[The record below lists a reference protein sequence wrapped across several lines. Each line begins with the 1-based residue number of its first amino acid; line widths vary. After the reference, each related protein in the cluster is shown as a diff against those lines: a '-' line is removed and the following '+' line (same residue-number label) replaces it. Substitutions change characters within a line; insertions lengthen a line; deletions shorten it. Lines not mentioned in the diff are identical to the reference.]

1 MKIVVL
7 EFTADDLVALGP
19 SAIQTIAA
27 ISASGGGSL
36 PAVQRSATT
45 EPIFTA
51 QPTSAPLLLADEMP
65 AVEMLQPPLQYP
77 PLLPPSPVASVS
89 DSSDDSGLAPFSSAL
104 ALSPSHIQESA
115 SNSQTDFELAVARLG
130 SFSWP
135 SLGCLAKRVCTL
147 SGIALGVAA
156 LGLLV
161 VYSFSSETPPEPAVL
176 PEEAPS
182 EPESVDP
189 DSNPSPDTSETP
201 SVPTF
206 PAIGGGDG

>member
-36 PAVQRSATT
+36 PAVQRSVTT

-89 DSSDDSGLAPFSSAL
+89 DDVGYSSDDSELAPFSSAL

-115 SNSQTDFELAVARLG
+115 SNSQTDFELAVVRLG

-147 SGIALGVAA
+147 SGIALGVTA

-161 VYSFSSETPPEPAVL
+161 VYSFSSE
-176 PEEAPS
+176 APWDRWNDRYS
-182 EPESVDP
+182 
-189 DSNPSPDTSETP
+189 
-201 SVPTF
+201 
-206 PAIGGGDG
+206 